1 MAIDEKLVK
10 RRRKQDEIR
19 EKVHELKITTMEKYP
34 LNMEYY
40 DFLVYFLVMQ
50 VTSSKV
56 LYQKLL
62 ILTYADTLKTVEI
75 TLISFVSGFF

>member
-1 MAIDEKLVK
+1 
-10 RRRKQDEIR
+10 
-19 EKVHELKITTMEKYP
+19 MEKYP

-40 DFLVYFLVMQ
+40 DCFVYFHVMH

-75 TLISFVSGFF
+75 MLISFVSGFF